1 LALTAWTISLII
13 QLLIHST
20 PFIEKSKKEKYS
32 SIVFRKISLFILID
46 CNPFWNLRL
55 IGERP
60 PKEAFKSPK
69 IVVVAHIKIR
79 IKFVKIENKKFNHK
93 SNIDAVLVAR
103 FIPPEVRYIAKHVLF
118 KFPIGGTN
126 MTLAGDIPV
135 VLKNKNGTFYVEEK
149 DKIKLTDRSV
159 KFLENGGSL
168 VIFPEGKRIR
178 TNELGKFK
186 DGAFIFA
193 QKSGADI

>member
-69 IVVVAHIKIR
+69 IVV
-79 IKFVKIENKKFNHK
+79 FNHK

-149 DKIKLTDRSV
+149 DKIKLTNLIQNRL
-159 KFLENGGSL
+159 KRNNLI
-168 VIFPEGKRIR
+168 IF
-178 TNELGKFK
+178 
-186 DGAFIFA
+186 
-193 QKSGADI
+193 